1 MELINLA
8 QRGVKRIVKPPI
20 ADLET
25 CKVYRPGDVG
35 RLVAVTDAYGLSTT
49 AVFIKDITPDW
60 LESAYRDAPGDPGV
74 KVSAHYFACAYDVT
88 VGGIL
93 KQICF
98 AKLAIIDMK
107 LFNRGGLYVGKSCC
121 HVDTC
126 DVKWMRR
133 YNGAKYWVWH
143 RGKYQSF
150 NCFET
155 AADYALNA
163 AKNGG

>member
-1 MELINLA
+1 MELTNLA
-8 QRGVKRIVKPPI
+8 QRGVKRIIKPPI

-35 RLVAVTDAYGLSTT
+35 RLVAVADAYGFPTT
-49 AVFIKDITPDW
+49 AAFMKETTPDW
-60 LESAYRDAPGDPGV
+60 LESAYRDAPSDPDV
-74 KVSAHYFACAYDVT
+74 RVSAHYFACAYDVT

-98 AKLAIIDMK
+98 AKLATIDMR
-107 LFNRGGLYVGKSCC
+107 LFNRAGLYVGKSCC

-133 YNGAKYWVWH
+133 YNGAKFWVWYKDDYT
-143 RGKYQSF
+143 GFSTF
-150 NCFET
+150 NEAVRF
-155 AADYALNA
+155 ALN
-163 AKNGG
+163 KSTPEG